1 MYLTIGNAIAYGLA
15 LLATGFFL
23 GILAKPFK
31 YQAKH
36 KPNPLVLIREVL
48 QYVELNMANYDH
60 EAVRR
65 LNDAATDAWII
76 ADKAI
81 KKEQ

>member
-1 MYLTIGNAIAYGLA
+1 MSDYQLCYAIDGRPKQCLSRRQAGEIVNAC
-15 LLATGFFL
+15 
-23 GILAKPFK
+23 
-31 YQAKH
+31 KH
-36 KPNPLVLIREVL
+36 HR
-48 QYVELNMANYDH
+48 NMANYDH